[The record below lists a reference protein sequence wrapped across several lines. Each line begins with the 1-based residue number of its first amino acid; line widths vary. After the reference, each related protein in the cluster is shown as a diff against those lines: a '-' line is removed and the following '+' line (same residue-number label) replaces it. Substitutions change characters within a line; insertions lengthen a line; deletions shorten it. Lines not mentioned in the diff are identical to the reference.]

1 MVNDTTTLNGALAE
15 LGETMAANLTQQG
28 VTSSASEGLTTLA
41 GKILDIQ
48 TGGSCYHIEF
58 SEDSYTAV
66 GGSATLEIMLQSNY
80 QPLSGATV
88 TVTGSDSS
96 LYTGITDSTGLAT
109 VTVTNISAETSFTA
123 SYNNVSDTCT
133 VTIPSYLF
141 YDDATSDSSSRY
153 TKADNKC
160 SFTYDSNGYYV
171 LSKTTSGGT
180 SGIKINDTTFPKN
193 VKITV
198 DVYMTTNANTQPKL
212 LFKNPSATYGYTP
225 RLTYINNKASIIEG
239 HYTGEGSSIT
249 GDVSYTQSLNTWYT
263 FEFIHN
269 DGALTFNIYKEGTLD
284 KTLTA
289 TGSLSIAD
297 TGNEVGMCVAA
308 DPGKTYRFK
317 NLKVEAL

>member
-1 MVNDTTTLNGALAE
+1 MTNNDTSTLNGALAE
-15 LGETMAANLTQQG
+15 LGETMANNLEAKG
-28 VTSSASEGLTTLA
+28 VTASASDGLTTLA
-41 GKILDIQ
+41 NKILTIQ
-48 TGGSCYHIEF
+48 ASCYHIEF
-58 SEDSYTAV
+58 SEDSYVAV
-66 GGSATLEIMLQSNY
+66 GGSATLEISLQENY
-80 QPLSGATV
+80 APKVGATV

-96 LYTGITDSTGLAT
+96 LYSGITNSNGVAT
-109 VTVTNISAETSFTA
+109 ITVTNIAVETTFTC
-123 SYNNVSDTCT
+123 SYNNVTDTCT
-133 VTIPSYLF
+133 VTVSNVLF
-141 YDDATSDSSSRY
+141 YDDATTDSSSRY
-153 TKADNKC
+153 TRANTNC
-160 SFTYDSNGYYV
+160 SFTYDSDGYYV
-171 LSKTTSGGT
+171 LSKTNGSGT

-225 RLTYINNKASIIEG
+225 RLTYINNKASIIQG

-308 DPGKTYRFK
+308 DTGKTYRFK